1 MSHFYRIG
9 ADETASLNSDVSSPA
24 QARNSTARH
33 VASITTKLAL
43 LPSFID
49 EWKMIKMH
57 EVASQNPNMTLGEAK
72 DELWGKRKLP
82 NGEVVK
88 SAEFG
93 TQCHQALE
101 DSLISGDIDREWHDY
116 VEPFFRY
123 TEKEDISVIHTELSV
138 FDDTLN
144 TAGTIDLVVEL
155 PNGRVAIMD
164 FKTRDGKGK
173 LKTKAYAKDA
183 AQLAA
188 CSVIYSRREDLG
200 YQPKIFSVLID
211 AVTAELHVKEWTE
224 RAQLKGLRNFIACS
238 NFYDAINDL

>member
-1 MSHFYRIG
+1 
-9 ADETASLNSDVSSPA
+9 
-24 QARNSTARH
+24 
-33 VASITTKLAL
+33 
-43 LPSFID
+43 
-49 EWKMIKMH
+49 MIKMH
-57 EVASQNPNMTLGEAK
+57 EVASQNPYMTLGEAK
-72 DELWGKRKLP
+72 DELWGKRNLP
-82 NGEVVK
+82 NGDLVS

-101 DSLISGDIDREWHDY
+101 NSLSIGDIDQEWHNY
-116 VEPFFRY
+116 VEPFFRHI
-123 TEKEDISVIHTELSV
+123 EKEDISIIHTELSV

-144 TAGTIDLVVEL
+144 TAGTIDLVVKL

-173 LKTKAYAKDA
+173 LKTKAYAKDV

-188 CSVIYSRREDLG
+188 CSVIYARREKLG

-211 AVTAELHVKEWTE
+211 AVTAELHIKEWTE